1 MYEALS
7 YWYTH
12 THTFYLC
19 DDSIGSNAARN
30 SKPYYTLVI
39 TGAGVAVLKLT

>member
-12 THTFYLC
+12 THTSYLC
-19 DDSIGSNAARN
+19 DDSISSNVARN
-30 SKPYYTLVI
+30 SKPHYALVI
-39 TGAGVAVLKLT
+39 AGAGIAVLRLS